1 MPAFAARAPAKAIL
15 FGEHAVVYG
24 RPAIA
29 VPVTQVQARASVT
42 AEPLAP
48 AGRVWLE
55 APDTGLSCDLASLTD
70 DHPAR
75 LLVEGLL
82 KTLAIDH
89 LPALRLRISSTI
101 PIAAGL
107 GSGAAVSVAALR
119 AISAFIGHPLDDA
132 QVNALAFEVEKAYHG
147 TPSGIDNTVIT
158 YACPLYFTKG
168 QPFELLKVA
177 APFTLVIADSGVPSP
192 TAVAVAGVRERW
204 QSNPERYEALFDEIA
219 TVVKAARQVIESGA
233 AEDLGP
239 LMDQNQ
245 RFLQEMGVSSAELER
260 LVEGARSAGAWGA
273 KLSGGG
279 QGGNMLAL
287 VPPQKA
293 EAVVAALTLA
303 GAVRTITSVVQAATK

>member
-29 VPVTQVQARASVT
+29 VPVSQVQARASVT

-48 AGRVWLE
+48 PGRVWLE
-55 APDTGLSCDLASLTD
+55 APDIGLNCDLAGLPAN
-70 DHPAR
+70 HPAQ
-75 LLVEGLL
+75 LLVRGLL

-89 LPALRLRISSTI
+89 LPALRLRITSTI

-119 AISAFIGHPLDDA
+119 AISAFLGHPLADE

-147 TPSGIDNTVIT
+147 TPSGIDNTVVT
-158 YACPLYFTKG
+158 YARPLYFMKG

-177 APFTLVIADSGVPSP
+177 EPFTLVIADSGISSP
-192 TAVAVAGVRERW
+192 TAAAVAGVRERW
-204 QSNPERYEALFDEIA
+204 QSAPEQYEALFDEIA
-219 TVVKAARQVIESGA
+219 AVVRAARQAIERG
-233 AEDLGP
+233 EIENLGQ
-239 LMDQNQ
+239 LMDQNP
-245 RFLQEMGVSSAELER
+245 RLLAKIGVSSLELER
-260 LVEGARSAGAWGA
+260 LVEAAREAGALGA

-279 QGGNMLAL
+279 LGGNMLAL
-287 VPPQKA
+287 VPPDQA
-293 EAVVAALTLA
+293 ATVAAALTQA
-303 GAVRTITSVVQAATK
+303 GATRTITSVVQAVAG

>member
-48 AGRVWLE
+48 TGRVWLE
-55 APDTGLSCDLASLTD
+55 APDINLNCDLATLPA
-70 DHPAR
+70 DHPAQ
-75 LLVEGLL
+75 LLVHELM
-82 KTLAIDH
+82 KSMAIET

-119 AISAFIGHPLDDA
+119 AISAFLGHPLDDE

-147 TPSGIDNTVIT
+147 TPSGIDNSVVT
-158 YACPLYFTKG
+158 YARPLYFMKG
-168 QPFELLKVA
+168 QPFGLLKVGE
-177 APFTLVIADSGVPSP
+177 PFTLVIADSGVPSP
-192 TAVAVAGVRERW
+192 TAAAVAGVRERW
-204 QSNPERYEALFDEIA
+204 QSAPARYNELFDQIA
-219 TVVKAARQVIESGA
+219 AIVMAARRVIESG
-233 AEDLGP
+233 EVEKMGP
-239 LMDQNQ
+239 LMGQNQ
-245 RFLQEMGVSSAELER
+245 LLLHEMGVSGPELDR
-260 LVEGARSAGAWGA
+260 LVEAARSAGAWGA

-287 VPPQKA
+287 VPPEKA
-293 EAVVAALTLA
+293 EAVAEALTQA
-303 GAVRTITSVVQAATK
+303 GAVRTITSVVQAAAR

>member
-29 VPVTQVQARASVT
+29 VPVTQVQARASVM
-42 AEPLAP
+42 ADPLVP
-48 AGRVWLE
+48 TGRAWLE
-55 APDTGLSCDLASLTD
+55 APDIGLNCDLASLPA

-75 LLVEGLL
+75 LLVQELL

-119 AISAFIGHPLDDA
+119 AISAFIGHPLDDQ

-147 TPSGIDNTVIT
+147 TPSGIDNTVVT
-158 YACPLYFTKG
+158 YARPLYFIKG
-168 QPFELLKVA
+168 QPFELLKVGE
-177 APFTLVIADSGVPSP
+177 PFTLVIADSGVPSP
-192 TAVAVAGVRERW
+192 TAAAVAGVRERW
-204 QSNPERYEALFDEIA
+204 QSEPERYDALFDAIA
-219 TVVKAARQVIESGA
+219 AIVNNARQSIEGGETEKMGS
-233 AEDLGP
+233 

-245 RFLQEMGVSSAELER
+245 LYLQEMGVSSPELER
-260 LVEGARSAGAWGA
+260 LVEAARKAGAWGA

-287 VPPQKA
+287 VPPQQA
-293 EAVVAALTLA
+293 ETVAAALAQA
-303 GAVRTITSVVQAATK
+303 GAVRTITTVVQAASG